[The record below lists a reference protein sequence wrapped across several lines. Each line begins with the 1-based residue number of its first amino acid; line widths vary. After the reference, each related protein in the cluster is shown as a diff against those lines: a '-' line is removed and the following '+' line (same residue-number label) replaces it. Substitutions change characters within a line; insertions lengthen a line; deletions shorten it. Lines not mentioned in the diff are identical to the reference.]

1 MGSRVAVVVARLC
14 CLMKGQI
21 KGNRNKK
28 TKPVCRL
35 KSRYRI
41 KKISYAVDKGREYR
55 EMIIPSYKGFDLL
68 LSIVCILV
76 LVACGDGGSSGGD
89 FVPAEP
95 TGLTY
100 TGVTSPAVIDSNNAA
115 ELAGDAFIGGET
127 GSNLGI
133 FSSVA
138 NAQPN
143 IVRKIKLYE
152 VIQTFDGAIQK
163 IDIKNHPGDLLALK
177 TDQETVPGNCG
188 GVASYTLEMDD
199 SNGSFTGSMT
209 FNDYC
214 NGNIVVSGTA
224 DFYGQFTVDRGDFL
238 DFNLYLDMVNL
249 TSGEQSYVIDGD
261 VLVDVSR
268 PASTASV
275 DMLMKDSSGEVFWVK
290 DYTLTIFESVD
301 YADIEVSGRFY
312 HPTYGHVDLSTILP
326 VRIFNI
332 DDWPS
337 FGELQVAGGDATKAR
352 LLAFDNN
359 SCRIIVDT
367 CGDDT
372 YNYESDFMSWS
383 DL

>member
-1 MGSRVAVVVARLC
+1 
-14 CLMKGQI
+14 
-21 KGNRNKK
+21 
-28 TKPVCRL
+28 
-35 KSRYRI
+35 
-41 KKISYAVDKGREYR
+41 
-55 EMIIPSYKGFDLL
+55 MIITSYKDFGLL

-76 LVACGDGGSSGGD
+76 LVACGGGGSSGGD
-89 FVPAEP
+89 YVPAEP

-138 NAQPN
+138 DAQPN

-152 VIQTFDGAIQK
+152 VIQTFDGALQK
-163 IDIKNHPGDLLALK
+163 IDIKSYRGDLLAVK
-177 TDQETVPGNCG
+177 TEQDTVLGNCG
-188 GVASYTLEMDD
+188 GGAGYTLEIDD

-214 NGNIVVSGTA
+214 NGNTVVSGTA
-224 DFYGQFTVDRGDFL
+224 EFYGQLTVDTGDLL

-249 TSGEQSYVIDGD
+249 TSGDQSYVIDGD
-261 VLVDVSR
+261 VLVDVAR
-268 PASTASV
+268 PSSTASV

-290 DYTLTIFESVD
+290 DYTLTIFEGVD
-301 YADIEVSGRFY
+301 YADIEVAGRFY

-332 DDWPS
+332 DEWPS
-337 FGELQVAGGDATKAR
+337 FGELQVTGGDGTKAR

-367 CGDDT
+367 FGDDT
-372 YNYESDFMSWS
+372 YNYESDYMSWS